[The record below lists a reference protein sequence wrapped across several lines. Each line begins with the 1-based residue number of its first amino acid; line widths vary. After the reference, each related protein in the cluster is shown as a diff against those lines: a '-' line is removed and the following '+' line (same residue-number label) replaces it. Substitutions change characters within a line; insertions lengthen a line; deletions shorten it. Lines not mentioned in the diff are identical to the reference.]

1 MPFIEQ
7 AIADA
12 KEDVCVPEGAYDLT
26 IIQAELKLSKK
37 AQERGEEE
45 ENMIQVM
52 IKIESEEYPNAA
64 TLFHHVM
71 LVKDPDYEYNHL
83 WLRDQK
89 RFLVLFGI
97 PHEGTG
103 YDLDDFAGATAKQVL
118 LKVDTNDR
126 DEEQNILV
134 LPKVDVEEDEEEKGG
149 RRASGRSAGKPVR
162 RR

>member
-12 KEDVCVPEGAYDLT
+12 VEDVTVPEGAYDLS
-26 IIQAELKLSKK
+26 IIQAELKTSK
-37 AQERGEEE
+37 AGAARGEED
-45 ENMIQVM
+45 NMIQVM
-52 IKIESEEYPNAA
+52 IKIESEEYPNAS
-64 TLFHHVM
+64 TVFHHIM

-89 RFLVLFGI
+89 RFLVAFGI

-103 YDLDDFAGATAKQVL
+103 FDLDDFAGATAKQLL
-118 LKVDTNDR
+118 LKVDQNDKGE
-126 DEEQNILV
+126 DQNVLS
-134 LPKVDVEEDEEEKGG
+134 LPKVAADEGEEDKPKKGG
-149 RRASGRSAGKPVR
+149 RSGGKPTR

>member
-12 KEDVCVPEGAYDLT
+12 KEDLCVPEGAYDLE
-26 IIQAELKLSKK
+26 IIAAELKTSRK
-37 AQERGEEE
+37 AAEKGEED
-45 ENMIQVM
+45 NMIQVM
-52 IKIESEEYPNAA
+52 IRIDSEEYPNAS
-64 TLFHHVM
+64 TLFHHLM

-97 PHEGTG
+97 PYEGTG
-103 YDLDDFAGATAKQVL
+103 FDLDDFQGATAKQVL

-126 DEEQNILV
+126 DEEQNVLV
-134 LPKVDVEEDEEEKGG
+134 LPKIKEEEDNEA
-149 RRASGRSAGKPVR
+149 RTSRSPSRSAGKPVR

>member
-12 KEDVCVPEGAYDLT
+12 KEDVCVPEGAYDLS
-26 IIQAELKLSKK
+26 IISAELKTSKK
-37 AQERGEEE
+37 AAERGEED
-45 ENMIQVM
+45 NMIQVM
-52 IKIESEEYPNAA
+52 IKIESDEYPNAA
-64 TLFHHVM
+64 TVFHHLM
-71 LVKDPDYEYNHL
+71 LVKDPDFEYNHL

-103 YDLDDFAGATAKQVL
+103 FDLDDFAGATARQVL

-126 DEEQNILV
+126 DEEQNVLV
-134 LPKVDVEEDEEEKGG
+134 LPKIADEPDDTGSKKP
-149 RRASGRSAGKPVR
+149 AGRSAGKPTR

>member
-12 KEDVCVPEGAYDLT
+12 KEDVCVPEGAYDLS
-26 IIQAELKLSKK
+26 IISAELKTSKK
-37 AQERGEEE
+37 AAERGEED
-45 ENMIQVM
+45 NMIQVM

-64 TLFHHVM
+64 TIFHHVM
-71 LVKDPDYEYNHL
+71 LVKDPEFEYNHL

-89 RFLVLFGI
+89 RFLVLFSI

-103 YDLDDFAGATAKQVL
+103 FDLDDFAGATARQVL
-118 LKVDTNDR
+118 LKVDQNDR
-126 DEEQNILV
+126 GEDYNVIV
-134 LPKVDVEEDEEEKGG
+134 LPKVAEDEEANNKKTQ
-149 RRASGRSAGKPVR
+149 SSRSAGKPTR

>member
-12 KEDVCVPEGAYDLT
+12 KEDVCVPEGAYDLS
-26 IIQAELKLSKK
+26 IISAETKLSKK
-37 AQERGEEE
+37 AAERGEETD
-45 ENMIQVM
+45 NMIQVM
-52 IKIESEEYPNAA
+52 IKVDSDEYPNAA
-64 TLFHHVM
+64 TLFHHIM
-71 LVKDPDYEYNHL
+71 LVTDPEYEYNHM

-118 LKVDTNDR
+118 LKVDQNDR
-126 DEEQNILV
+126 GEDQNTMV
-134 LPKVDVEEDEEEKGG
+134 LPKFDTEAEEEPRGG
-149 RRASGRSAGKPVR
+149 RASSSRSAGKPIR